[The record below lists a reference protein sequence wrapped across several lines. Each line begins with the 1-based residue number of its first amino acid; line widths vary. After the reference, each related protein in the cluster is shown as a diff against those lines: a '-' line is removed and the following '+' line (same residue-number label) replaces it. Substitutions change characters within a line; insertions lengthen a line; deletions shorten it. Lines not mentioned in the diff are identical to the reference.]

1 MFGRFSFFFGNE
13 DNLMTTNGSQLS
25 HLFTVR
31 VWLEKLSEGVVE
43 TRFQAKHITSG
54 ESRLFRDG
62 EKLLAYL
69 RSKAEAVEEDEV
81 NQTVLID
88 ERE

>member
-1 MFGRFSFFFGNE
+1 MLS
-13 DNLMTTNGSQLS
+13 NGLQIS

-31 VWLEKLSEGVVE
+31 VWLEKLSEDVVE

-62 EKLLAYL
+62 DQLLAYL
-69 RSKAEAVEEDEV
+69 RSKAEVAEEDEV
-81 NQTVLID
+81 NQIVSAN

>member
-1 MFGRFSFFFGNE
+1 
-13 DNLMTTNGSQLS
+13 MTSTSLQLS

-31 VWLEKLSEGVVE
+31 VWLENSGEDGVE

-62 EKLLAYL
+62 VQLLAYL
-69 RSKAEAVEEDEV
+69 RSKAEVVEENDPD
-81 NQTVLID
+81 TG
-88 ERE
+88 

>member
-1 MFGRFSFFFGNE
+1 MTSS
-13 DNLMTTNGSQLS
+13 NLQLS

-31 VWLEKLSEGVVE
+31 VWLENLGGDVVE

-81 NQTVLID
+81 NQTVSID

>member
-1 MFGRFSFFFGNE
+1 MI
-13 DNLMTTNGSQLS
+13 TNSSHMS

-81 NQTVLID
+81 NQAVSTD